1 MKQSSI
7 IYSLK
12 SIINLADKI
21 LIGKIFWS
29 DTEELS
35 RGSDELKDFFKKYS
49 TDKAVLQVIDEIPDI
64 GKPREQKN
72 VLINVF
78 ALTIGFIFAFIIFF
92 ITQEGFECCGNND
105 SRYQIQEVRG
115 KYALLLLLIEDGQL

>member
-21 LIGKIFWS
+21 LIGKIFWY
-29 DTEELS
+29 DTEEFS
-35 RGSDELKDFFKKYS
+35 RGSDELKDFFKKHS
-49 TDKAVLQVIDEIPDI
+49 TDKAVLQAIDEIPDI

-78 ALTIGFIFAFIIFF
+78 ALTIGFVFAFIIFF
-92 ITQEGFECCGNND
+92 IT
-105 SRYQIQEVRG
+105 
-115 KYALLLLLIEDGQL
+115 